1 MKAFERKTAKS
12 IKSYSENESNVLIDE
27 SDRIH

>member
-1 MKAFERKTAKS
+1 MKVFERKTAKS
-12 IKSYSENESNVLIDE
+12 IKPYSENESNVLSDE